1 MPWLL
6 LTMFGQCTFC
16 SEIGGL
22 RATGYIE
29 WVLHSIIFI
38 SSLRLLSVFTQC
50 RLVLKYRCIVCLAR
64 TLHNERIGVKIF
76 PNWFY
81 CYLTVESLL
90 FSGYVYNLTNNMLW
104 IIFVCSGSPKRRP
117 NRMPWLL
124 LTMFVQCHFCSEIL
138 GLMAEGYIYIGWVWV
153 LHSIIF
159 ISSLWFLSIFAQCR
173 SVIKYQC
180 IVLLAR
186 TLCNKR
192 ICVKIIPNWVYCY
205 LTVESLDFTS

>member
-64 TLHNERIGVKIF
+64 TLHNERICVKIF

-124 LTMFVQCHFCSEIL
+124 LTMFVQYIAL
-138 GLMAEGYIYIGWVWV
+138 IGYAS
-153 LHSIIF
+153 SIIPIYWVRQF
-159 ISSLWFLSIFAQCR
+159 SGARGFSRAAYGVGCAQSTSDPR
-173 SVIKYQC
+173 KLRDTVYYESC
-180 IVLLAR
+180 IHT
-186 TLCNKR
+186 TLTKTHQTTGQG
-192 ICVKIIPNWVYCY
+192 KA
-205 LTVESLDFTS
+205 